1 VVNGKRKTLLPFNF
15 YFLPIKMADGL
26 TARQT
31 SLLKTI
37 IDEYIKTAEAVG
49 SENLDKKY
57 NLGVSP
63 ATIRNEM
70 ALLTKAGYLKQPHT
84 SSGRVPT
91 PTAMKFY
98 IDQLME
104 EKQMSVVDEVKAKEE
119 VWDSRNKID
128 DLMDE
133 ATRSLAERT
142 KSLAVGALKNT
153 SKDKFWQAGHSYVFN
168 NPEYAEIAACQNLFS
183 IFEEFDKL
191 DRLFFGFDSTSSLDV
206 LFGEELGWEELM
218 PAGIISTHFTI
229 HGQPGALGVIG
240 PARADYSTVIPILRY
255 FGNMVEEV
263 ANG

>member
-1 VVNGKRKTLLPFNF
+1 
-15 YFLPIKMADGL
+15 MADGL

-37 IDEYIKTAEAVG
+37 IDEYIKTADAVG

-70 ALLTKAGYLKQPHT
+70 ALLTKSGYLKQPHT

-91 PTAMKFY
+91 PQAMKFY

-104 EKQMSVVDEVKAKEE
+104 EKQMSLVDEVKTKEE
-119 VWDSRNKID
+119 VWDSRKKID

-133 ATRSLAERT
+133 ATRSLANQTR
-142 KSLAVGALKNT
+142 SLAVGALKDK
-153 SKDKFWQAGHSYVFN
+153 KDKFWQAGHSYVFN
-168 NPEYAEIAACQNLFS
+168 NPEFAEMAACQSLFS

-191 DRLFFGFDSTSSLDV
+191 DRLFFGLESTSPLDV
-206 LFGEELGWEELM
+206 LFGEELGWPELM
-218 PAGIISTHFTI
+218 PTGIVSTHFTI
-229 HGQPGALGVIG
+229 HGMPGAFGVIG

-255 FGNMVEEV
+255 YGNLIQEV
-263 ANG
+263 ANE

>member
-1 VVNGKRKTLLPFNF
+1 MT
-15 YFLPIKMADGL
+15 MDGL

-37 IDEYIKTAEAVG
+37 IDEYIKTADAVG

-70 ALLTKAGYLKQPHT
+70 AALTKAGYLKQLHT
-84 SSGRVPT
+84 SAGRVPT

-104 EKQMSVVDEVKAKEE
+104 EKQMSLVDEVKAKEE

-133 ATRSLAERT
+133 ATHALASRTRSI
-142 KSLAVGALKNT
+142 AVGALKDKE
-153 SKDKFWQAGHSYVFN
+153 KDKYWQAGHSYIFA
-168 NPEYAEIAACQNLFS
+168 NPEFAEVAACQSLFS
-183 IFEEFDKL
+183 IFDEFDKL
-191 DRLFFGFDSTSSLDV
+191 DRLFFGLESKSPLAV
-206 LFGEELGWEELM
+206 LFGEELGWPELA
-218 PAGIISTHFTI
+218 PTAIVSTHFTV
-229 HGQPGALGVIG
+229 GGRPGALSVIG
-240 PARADYSTVIPILRY
+240 PARSDYSTVIPTLRY
-255 FGNMVEEV
+255 FGNLIQEI
-263 ANG
+263 AN

>member
-1 VVNGKRKTLLPFNF
+1 MT
-15 YFLPIKMADGL
+15 DGL

-70 ALLTKAGYLKQPHT
+70 ASLTKAGYLKQPHT
-84 SSGRVPT
+84 SAGRVPT

-104 EKQMSVVDEVKAKEE
+104 EKQMSIVDEVKAKEE
-119 VWDSRNKID
+119 VWDSRGKID

-133 ATRSLAERT
+133 ATRALASRT
-142 KSLAVGALKNT
+142 KSISVGALKDV
-153 SKDKFWQAGHSYVFN
+153 SSRSGKDKKDKFWHAGHSYIFN
-168 NPEYAEIAACQNLFS
+168 NPEFAEMAACQSLFS
-183 IFEEFDKL
+183 IFEEFDKM
-191 DRLFFGFDSTSSLDV
+191 DRLFFGFESTSPLDV
-206 LFGEELGWEELM
+206 LFGEELGWPELM
-218 PAGIISTHFTI
+218 PTAIVSTHFNV
-229 HGQPGALGVIG
+229 HGQPGARGVIG

-255 FGNMVEEV
+255 FGNLVEEV

>member
-1 VVNGKRKTLLPFNF
+1 MT
-15 YFLPIKMADGL
+15 DGL

-37 IDEYIKTAEAVG
+37 IDEYITTADAVG

-70 ALLTKAGYLKQPHT
+70 VALTKAGYLKQAHT
-84 SSGRVPT
+84 SAGRVPT

-104 EKQMSVVDEVKAKEE
+104 EKQMSLVDEVKAKEE

-133 ATRSLAERT
+133 ATHALASRT
-142 KSLAVGALKNT
+142 KSLAVAALKGK
-153 SKDKFWQAGHSYVFN
+153 KDKFWHAGHSYIFN
-168 NPEYAEIAACQNLFS
+168 NPEFAEMATCQNLFS

-191 DRLFFGFDSTSSLDV
+191 DRLFFGFESTSPLDV
-206 LFGEELGWEELM
+206 LFGEEIGWEELM
-218 PAGIISTHFTI
+218 PAGIVSTHFTI
-229 HGQPGALGVIG
+229 HGKPGALGVIG

-255 FGNMVEEV
+255 FGNLVEEV
-263 ANG
+263 GNQKEKISSE

>member
-1 VVNGKRKTLLPFNF
+1 
-15 YFLPIKMADGL
+15 MADGL

-37 IDEYIKTAEAVG
+37 IDEYIQTADAVG

-70 ALLTKAGYLKQPHT
+70 VALTKAGYLKQTHT
-84 SSGRVPT
+84 SAGRVPT

-104 EKQMSVVDEVKAKEE
+104 EKQMSLVDEVKAKEE

-133 ATRSLAERT
+133 ATRALANRT
-142 KSLAVGALKNT
+142 RSLAVAALKDKDK
-153 SKDKFWQAGHSYVFN
+153 KDKFWQAGHSYVFN
-168 NPEYAEIAACQNLFS
+168 NPEFAEVATCQNLFS
-183 IFEEFDKL
+183 IFQEFDKL
-191 DRLFFGFDSTSSLDV
+191 DRLFFGLESTSPLDV
-206 LFGEELGWEELM
+206 FFGEELGWPELM
-218 PAGIISTHFTI
+218 PTSVVSTHFTI
-229 HGQPGALGVIG
+229 QGRPGAFGVIG

-255 FGNMVEEV
+255 FGNLVQEV
-263 ANG
+263 ANGK

>member
-1 VVNGKRKTLLPFNF
+1 MT
-15 YFLPIKMADGL
+15 DGL

-37 IDEYIKTAEAVG
+37 IDEYIQTADAVG

-70 ALLTKAGYLKQPHT
+70 SALTKAGYLKQPHT
-84 SSGRVPT
+84 SAGRVPT

-104 EKQMSVVDEVKAKEE
+104 EKQMSLVDEVKAKEE
-119 VWDSRNKID
+119 VWDSRNEID

-133 ATRSLAERT
+133 ATHALASRT
-142 KSLAVGALKNT
+142 KSIAVGAIKEGGNRAGKQ
-153 SKDKFWQAGHSYVFN
+153 KDKFWHAGHSYIFN
-168 NPEYAEIAACQNLFS
+168 NPEFSEMAACQNLFS

-191 DRLFFGFDSTSSLDV
+191 DRLFFGFESSSPLGV
-206 LFGEELGWEELM
+206 LFGEELGWPELM
-218 PAGIISTHFTI
+218 PTAIVSTHFTI
-229 HGQPGALGVIG
+229 KGQPGALAVIG
-240 PARADYSTVIPILRY
+240 PARADYSTVIPTLRY
-255 FGNMVEEV
+255 FGNLIQEIS
-263 ANG
+263 NG